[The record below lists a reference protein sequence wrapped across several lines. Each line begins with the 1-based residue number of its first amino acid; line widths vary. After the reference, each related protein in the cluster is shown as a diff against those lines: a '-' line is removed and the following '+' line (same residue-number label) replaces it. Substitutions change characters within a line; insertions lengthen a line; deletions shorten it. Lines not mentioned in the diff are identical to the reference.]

1 MRNFG
6 TLYGFELKKLLQ
18 RKMIW
23 IALAILTGVSV
34 FLPASQVIGK
44 LYMSADATGGEA
56 QVWSHYEIVQ
66 RQRTD
71 PAHLEGRALDTELIR
86 EAIAEMGIISR
97 TTTPVLGRNNAETS
111 VTVRQADPDAPG
123 LTLDGYVIQGQYG
136 DIWNT
141 LEPMVGPENMTE
153 DLTAEDYYAAVDADR
168 AAGYNVWGLTAGE
181 IAWWAEQAEKLE
193 EPLTMTGYPNG
204 GWTAMAETAYVAN
217 LFIFLFAII
226 ALAGLFPMERQRRT
240 DALTACARNGGAPL
254 YAAKFLAGLTVS
266 FAGGVIILGAMAA
279 ACLILLGPEDAAT
292 AVQQLMNPTWGA
304 PLTVRHL
311 ALAVCGVYL
320 AASLVHAAFV
330 MAVSLCTKGGTAAM
344 AVCFGAMLLFIM
356 VAALPVPQRA
366 LSQAWSLLPATLGAS
381 GFVYDPRLVHLGG
394 YLTSWQAAPLLW
406 LVMVLAL
413 AGLGLALHRRV
424 ANK

>member
-6 TLYGFELKKLLQ
+6 TLYGFELKKLFH

-97 TTTPVLGRNNAETS
+97 TTTPVLGRDNAES
-111 VTVRQADPDAPG
+111 SITVRQADPDTPG

-141 LEPMVGPENMTE
+141 LEPMVGPEKMTE

-168 AAGYNVWGLTAGE
+168 EAGYNVWGLTAGE
-181 IAWWAEQAEKLE
+181 RAWWAEQTEKIE
-193 EPLTMTGYPNG
+193 TPLTMTGYPNG
-204 GWTAMAETAYVAN
+204 GWSFLAETAYVAN

-226 ALAGLFPMERQRRT
+226 ALAGLFPMEQQRRT
-240 DALTACARNGGAPL
+240 AALTQCARNGGAPL

-292 AVQQLMNPTWGA
+292 AVQQFIAPAWGA
-304 PLTVRHL
+304 PMTVMQL
-311 ALAVCGVYL
+311 ALILCGAYL

-330 MAVSLCTKGGTAAM
+330 MAVSLCAKSGTAAM

-366 LSQAWSLLPATLGAS
+366 LSQAWSLLPATLGYS
-381 GFVYDPRLVHLGG
+381 GFVYDPRLVHIGG
-394 YLTSWQAAPLLW
+394 YLTNVQAAPLLW

-413 AGLGLALHRRV
+413 AGLGLVLHRRV

>member
-1 MRNFG
+1 MRNLG
-6 TLYGFELKKLLQ
+6 TLYRFELKKLFH

-23 IALAILTGVSV
+23 IALAILTAASV
-34 FLPASQVIGK
+34 FQPASQVMGK
-44 LYMSADATGGEA
+44 MVVSADATVGQP
-56 QVWSHYEIVQ
+56 QVWSHYDIVQ

-71 PAHLEGRALDTELIR
+71 PAGLDGRELDTDLIR
-86 EAIAEMGIISR
+86 ETIDAMGIISR
-97 TTTPVLGRNNAETS
+97 TTTPVLGRDNAETS

-141 LEPMVGPENMTE
+141 LEPMVGPENMRS
-153 DLTAEDYYAAVDADR
+153 DLTAEDYYAAVAEHR
-168 AAGYNVWGLTAGE
+168 MKGYTSWLTEDE
-181 IAWWAEQAEKLE
+181 IAWWTEQAEKLE
-193 EPLTMTGYPNG
+193 EPLTMTGYPDG
-204 GWTAMAETAYVAN
+204 GWTAVAETAYVAN

-240 DALTACARNGGAPL
+240 DALTQCARNGGASL

-266 FAGGVIILGAMAA
+266 FAGGVIILGSMAA

-304 PLTVRHL
+304 PLTVRQL
-311 ALAVCGVYL
+311 ALIACGLCL

-330 MAVSLCTKGGTAAM
+330 MTVSLCAKSGTAAM
-344 AVCFGAMLLFIM
+344 AVSFGTMLLFIM
-356 VAALPVPQRA
+356 VPVMPSRWYE
-366 LSQAWSLLPATLGAS
+366 LGLAWSVLPGILGAS
-381 GFVYDPRLVHLGG
+381 GYLDPRLVHLGG
-394 YLTSWQAAPLLW
+394 YLTNYQAAPLLW
-406 LVMVLAL
+406 LVMALAL

>member
-6 TLYGFELKKLLQ
+6 TLYGFELKKLFH

-97 TTTPVLGRNNAETS
+97 TTTPVLGRDNAES
-111 VTVRQADPDAPG
+111 SITVRQADPDTPG

-141 LEPMVGPENMTE
+141 LEPMVGPEKMTE

-168 AAGYNVWGLTAGE
+168 EAGYNVWGLTAGE
-181 IAWWAEQAEKLE
+181 RAWWAEQTEKIE
-193 EPLTMTGYPNG
+193 TPLTMTGYPNG
-204 GWTAMAETAYVAN
+204 GWSFLAETAYVAN

-226 ALAGLFPMERQRRT
+226 ALAGLFPMEQQRRT
-240 DALTACARNGGAPL
+240 AALTQCARNGGAPL

-292 AVQQLMNPTWGA
+292 AVQQFIAPAWGA
-304 PLTVRHL
+304 PMTVMQL
-311 ALAVCGVYL
+311 ALILCGAYL

-330 MAVSLCTKGGTAAM
+330 MAVSLCAKSGTATM
-344 AVCFGAMLLFIM
+344 AYRRLSSKS
-356 VAALPVPQRA
+356 ALISSSIWPV
-366 LSQAWSLLPATLGAS
+366 SS
-381 GFVYDPRLVHLGG
+381 GDSRL
-394 YLTSWQAAPLLW
+394 
-406 LVMVLAL
+406 
-413 AGLGLALHRRV
+413 
-424 ANK
+424 

>member
-6 TLYGFELKKLLQ
+6 SLYKFELKKLFH

-23 IALAILTGVSV
+23 IALAILTAVSV

-44 LYMSADATGGEA
+44 LYMSADVTGGGE

-66 RQRTD
+66 RRRAD

-86 EAIAEMGIISR
+86 EAIDAMGIISR
-97 TTTPVLGRNNAETS
+97 TTTPVLGRDNAETS

-153 DLTAEDYYAAVDADR
+153 ELTAEDYYAAVAEHR
-168 AAGYNVWGLTAGE
+168 MKGYTSWLTEDE
-181 IAWWAEQAEKLE
+181 IAWWTAQAEKLE
-193 EPLTMTGYPNG
+193 EPLTMTGYPDG
-204 GWTAMAETAYVAN
+204 GWFFLAVTAYVAN
-217 LFIFLFAII
+217 LLIFLFAII

-240 DALTACARNGGAPL
+240 AALTQCARNGGTPL

-266 FAGGVIILGAMAA
+266 FCGGAIILGSMAA

-304 PLTVRHL
+304 PLTVRQL
-311 ALAVCGVYL
+311 ALTVCGIYL
-320 AASLVHAAFV
+320 AASLCHAAFV
-330 MAVSLCTKGGTAAM
+330 LAVSLCTKGGTAAM
-344 AVCFGAMLLFIM
+344 AVCFGAMMLFIM
-356 VAALPVPQRA
+356 VPALPLSHPR
-366 LSQAWSLLPATLGAS
+366 LSQVWSLLPAVLGYS

-406 LVMVLAL
+406 LVLLAVLA
-413 AGLGLALHRRV
+413 ALGLALHCRV
-424 ANK
+424 PGK